1 MDFEA
6 SMSNVAAISGATGNE
21 LQALTAKA
29 QEMGAKTKFSAS
41 ESADAFSYMAMAG
54 WKTVDML
61 DGIEG
66 IMNLAAASGEDL
78 ASVSDIVTDALTA
91 MGLQASDSAH
101 FADVLAAA
109 SSNSNT
115 NVAMMGETFK
125 YAAPLAGAL
134 GYDIED
140 LAQAI
145 GLMANSGIKG
155 GQAGTSLRS
164 ILTRLADPPKDCA
177 AAMEEYGI
185 SLTNADG
192 SMKSLMQVMENMRDS
207 LGGLSEKEQ
216 ASAASAIGGQEA
228 MSGLL
233 AIVNAS
239 EGDFDKLASA
249 IDNAT
254 DSIDSSK
261 SAAASMAATMN
272 DNLQGQV
279 TILQSALEGLG
290 ISFYENMQTP
300 MKDVVAEA
308 NSMVGELQQA
318 FNSGGFDGL
327 VSAVGGVLSEVVQ
340 DVAEAGP
347 QLIDAAASLVTS
359 FCDGLQ
365 NAQGIG
371 DAGGKLITSLVTA
384 LLSCA
389 ADIWSTAITLITELA
404 TGIADGA
411 PDVMDAAVNCV
422 QSVVQSIIDNAP
434 TLMQAGVQLIQN
446 LTQGIQDNLPDLIPL
461 AMQAL
466 MDFSGSLRENVGLIV
481 DAGLQLITALAQS
494 LIDNIPTFIETVP
507 TIITNLAGIINDN
520 APKLL
525 ETGISLIA
533 QLALGLVQAIPT
545 LIENIPQIIEAVVA
559 VFTAYN
565 WIDLGKNIIKLL
577 GDGITAMASAAKTA
591 GEGIYTTV
599 KDAIAKLPETLLN
612 LGKDAIQHLS
622 SGITTM
628 VTDAQLAGVSVFE
641 VIRAAIA
648 QLPGALLNLGKNAI
662 SGLLNVI
669 RNSVGNMGSAAK
681 SVLTSIVDNIKSL
694 PSKLLELGRNAVQ
707 SLAGAF
713 KSLDWGS
720 IGSNIIN
727 GIIGGIGSAIGG
739 LVETAA
745 NAAKSAFDAAKN
757 ALGIHSPS
765 RLFRDKIGKMIPPGI
780 GEGIEGAMPALEK
793 STAAEME
800 ALAQKMQATVSAET
814 GRIEIEKTVSQNYKV
829 EQEKPQKPDPSP
841 VNVQLGGEIHT
852 HVELDGKEVGDATT
866 PIVDRNFGRIDK
878 HKKRGG

>member
-1 MDFEA
+1 
-6 SMSNVAAISGATGNE
+6 
-21 LQALTAKA
+21 
-29 QEMGAKTKFSAS
+29 
-41 ESADAFSYMAMAG
+41 
-54 WKTVDML
+54 
-61 DGIEG
+61 
-66 IMNLAAASGEDL
+66 
-78 ASVSDIVTDALTA
+78 
-91 MGLQASDSAH
+91 
-101 FADVLAAA
+101 
-109 SSNSNT
+109 
-115 NVAMMGETFK
+115 
-125 YAAPLAGAL
+125 
-134 GYDIED
+134 
-140 LAQAI
+140 
-145 GLMANSGIKG
+145 
-155 GQAGTSLRS
+155 
-164 ILTRLADPPKDCA
+164 
-177 AAMEEYGI
+177 
-185 SLTNADG
+185 
-192 SMKSLMQVMENMRDS
+192 
-207 LGGLSEKEQ
+207 
-216 ASAASAIGGQEA
+216 
-228 MSGLL
+228 
-233 AIVNAS
+233 
-239 EGDFDKLASA
+239 
-249 IDNAT
+249 
-254 DSIDSSK
+254 
-261 SAAASMAATMN
+261 
-272 DNLQGQV
+272 
-279 TILQSALEGLG
+279 
-290 ISFYENMQTP
+290 
-300 MKDVVAEA
+300 
-308 NSMVGELQQA
+308 
-318 FNSGGFDGL
+318 
-327 VSAVGGVLSEVVQ
+327 
-340 DVAEAGP
+340 
-347 QLIDAAASLVTS
+347 
-359 FCDGLQ
+359 
-365 NAQGIG
+365 
-371 DAGGKLITSLVTA
+371 
-384 LLSCA
+384 
-389 ADIWSTAITLITELA
+389 
-404 TGIADGA
+404 
-411 PDVMDAAVNCV
+411 
-422 QSVVQSIIDNAP
+422 
-434 TLMQAGVQLIQN
+434 
-446 LTQGIQDNLPDLIPL
+446 
-461 AMQAL
+461 
-466 MDFSGSLRENVGLIV
+466 
-481 DAGLQLITALAQS
+481 
-494 LIDNIPTFIETVP
+494 
-507 TIITNLAGIINDN
+507 
-520 APKLL
+520 
-525 ETGISLIA
+525 
-533 QLALGLVQAIPT
+533 
-545 LIENIPQIIEAVVA
+545 
-559 VFTAYN
+559 
-565 WIDLGKNIIKLL
+565 
-577 GDGITAMASAAKTA
+577 MASAAKTA

-694 PSKLLELGRNAVQ
+694 PSKLLELGQNAVQ

>member
-1 MDFEA
+1 M
-6 SMSNVAAISGATGNE
+6 
-21 LQALTAKA
+21 
-29 QEMGAKTKFSAS
+29 
-41 ESADAFSYMAMAG
+41 
-54 WKTVDML
+54 
-61 DGIEG
+61 
-66 IMNLAAASGEDL
+66 
-78 ASVSDIVTDALTA
+78 
-91 MGLQASDSAH
+91 
-101 FADVLAAA
+101 
-109 SSNSNT
+109 
-115 NVAMMGETFK
+115 
-125 YAAPLAGAL
+125 
-134 GYDIED
+134 
-140 LAQAI
+140 
-145 GLMANSGIKG
+145 
-155 GQAGTSLRS
+155 
-164 ILTRLADPPKDCA
+164 
-177 AAMEEYGI
+177 
-185 SLTNADG
+185 
-192 SMKSLMQVMENMRDS
+192 
-207 LGGLSEKEQ
+207 
-216 ASAASAIGGQEA
+216 
-228 MSGLL
+228 L

-254 DSIDSSK
+254 DSLDSSK

-404 TGIADGA
+404 TGLADGA

-434 TLMQAGVQLIQN
+434 ALMQAGVQLIQN

-681 SVLTSIVDNIKSL
+681 SVLTSIVDNIKSM

-780 GEGIEGAMPALEK
+780 GKGIEGAMPALEK

-829 EQEKPQKPDPSP
+829 EQEKPQKPDQSP